1 MKMKYLILGAGPSG
15 LTLAN
20 RLKQMGETSFFVL
33 EKEKE
38 AGGLYRSTQVDGSP
52 FDIGGGHFLDVR
64 RQKVKEF
71 LFQFMPEEE
80 WEKFDRDSRIAV
92 NGDVISHPIEA
103 NIWQMKL
110 ENQVEYLKSIAVA
123 GCNLKEE
130 MPQEFVSW
138 IYWKL
143 GDKIAENYMIPYN
156 QKMFGE
162 DLNQLGTYWLEK
174 LPNVSFEET
183 LLSCLTKKAYGEQ
196 PGHAQFFYPKKYGYG
211 ELWLRMAEE
220 IKGQIKYDASVH
232 AIDFDTNTVTTK
244 EGETYS
250 ADVIISTI
258 PWMEFAK
265 ITGMP
270 QELKEKIG
278 HLKYSSVQTAYFPDN
293 LDTEAQWVYYPDP
306 ELSYHRILVRHNFC
320 NGSKG
325 YWTECNSTRVDETTE
340 STFQYMNQYA
350 YPLNTIGKPE
360 IMKELLEWAK
370 TRRVYGLGRW
380 GEHQHYNSDLV
391 VELALKMA
399 EELNSAQ

>member
-38 AGGLYRSTQVDGSP
+38 AGGLCRSTQVDGSP

-64 RQKVKEF
+64 RPKVNEF

-220 IKGQIKYDASVH
+220 IKGQIQYDASVH

-278 HLKYSSVQTAYFPDN
+278 HLKYSAVQTAYFPDN

>member
-38 AGGLYRSTQVDGSP
+38 AGGLCRSTQVDGSP

-64 RQKVKEF
+64 RPKVNEF

-293 LDTEAQWVYYPDP
+293 LYTEAQWVYYPDP